1 MDRFALNHMHLDVLR
16 EVGSIGTSHAV
27 TSLSVILNKK
37 VEMGVPKVSLVDF
50 ADVSNFV
57 GGPESIVAG
66 ILVYLSG
73 DINGMMMFL
82 TEEHCCKPLVAELF
96 AGTSIDISGDEGI
109 SEAVLSALSEVGN
122 ILAGAY
128 LSSFADLIR
137 KKIRSS
143 APSVCVDMAQ
153 AVLSVPAIEFGKI
166 SDKVLLIESVFK
178 SSDEDISGYFLL
190 IPDFESFKTIFSSL
204 GV

>member
-1 MDRFALNHMHLDVLR
+1 MHLDVLK

-37 VEMGVPKVSLVDF
+37 VEMGLPKVSLVDF
-50 ADVSNFV
+50 NEVSNFV

-66 ILVYLSG
+66 ILVHLSG
-73 DINGMMMFL
+73 DINGIMMFL
-82 TEEHCCKPLVAELF
+82 TEDRCCKPLVSELF
-96 AGTSIDISGDEGI
+96 GATGMDFSGEDEI
-109 SEAVLSALSEVGN
+109 ANEAVLSALSEVGN

-128 LSSFADLIR
+128 LSSFADLIQKR
-137 KKIRSS
+137 IRPS
-143 APSVCVDMAQ
+143 APLVCIDMAQ

-178 SSDEDISGYFLL
+178 SSEVDISGYFLL
-190 IPDFESFKTIFSSL
+190 IPDFESFKIIFSSL

>member
-1 MDRFALNHMHLDVLR
+1 MDKFVLNSMHLDVLR

-37 VEMGVPKVSLVDF
+37 VEMGMPKVSLVDF

-66 ILVYLSG
+66 TLVYLSG

-82 TEEHCCKPLVAELF
+82 TEERYSKALVADLF
-96 AGTSIDISGDEGI
+96 AGAGMDISGEGI
-109 SEAVLSALSEVGN
+109 NEAVLSALGEVSN

-178 SSDEDISGYFLL
+178 SAEADISGYFLL

>member
-1 MDRFALNHMHLDVLR
+1 MHLDVLR

-37 VEMGVPKVSLVDF
+37 VEMGIPKVSLVDF

-57 GGPESIVAG
+57 GGAESIVAG
-66 ILVYLSG
+66 ILVHLSG

-82 TEEHCCKPLVAELF
+82 TEERCCKPLVADLF
-96 AGTSIDISGDEGI
+96 AGTGMDISGDGDGI

-143 APSVCVDMAQ
+143 APSICVDMAQ

-178 SSDEDISGYFLL
+178 SNEADISGYFLL

>member
-1 MDRFALNHMHLDVLR
+1 MEKFVLNQMHLDVLK

-37 VEMGVPKVSLVDF
+37 VGMGLPKVSLVDF
-50 ADVSNFV
+50 NEVSNFV
-57 GGPESIVAG
+57 GGAESIVAG
-66 ILVYLSG
+66 ILVHLSG

-82 TEEHCCKPLVAELF
+82 TEERCCKPLVSELF
-96 AGTSIDISGDEGI
+96 GGTGMDFSGEGAD
-109 SEAVLSALSEVGN
+109 EAVLSALSEVGN

-128 LSSFADLIR
+128 LSSFADLIQ
-137 KKIRSS
+137 KKIRPS
-143 APSVCVDMAQ
+143 APLVCIDMAQ
-153 AVLSVPAIEFGKI
+153 AILSVPAIEFGKI

-178 SSDEDISGYFLL
+178 SSDMDISGYFLL